1 MARGLEQYS
10 GFSDWYRKPLSARAA
25 GDMILNK
32 PTSLYRNFFKQKLS
46 QN

>member
-10 GFSDWYRKPLSARAA
+10 GFSDWYRKTLCASAA
-25 GDMILNK
+25 GDMIFNK
-32 PTSLYRNFFKQKLS
+32 PTSLYRSLFKQKLS